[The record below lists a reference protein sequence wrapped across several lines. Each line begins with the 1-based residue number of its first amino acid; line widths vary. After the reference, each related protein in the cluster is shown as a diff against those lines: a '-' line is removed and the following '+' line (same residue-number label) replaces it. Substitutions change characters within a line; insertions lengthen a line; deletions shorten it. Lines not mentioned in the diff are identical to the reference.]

1 MKKAFKFSR
10 NAFGIR
16 IKQTCFV
23 CSHCEMERAI
33 NVRKCNKHN
42 KKVSKGSVCDDWNMN
57 EPLSKAG
64 GPSRGR
70 IKKLHYLLYVL
81 DIRVNEEQQQEES
94 QETVAVRSIEEI
106 RKEYE
111 ELFGSIYINF

>member
-33 NVRKCNKHN
+33 NVRKCNEHN
-42 KKVSKGSVCDDWNMN
+42 KKYHPIPV
-57 EPLSKAG
+57 
-64 GPSRGR
+64 GPDNDFLIWGIVTWV
-70 IKKLHYLLYVL
+70 IKK
-81 DIRVNEEQQQEES
+81 
-94 QETVAVRSIEEI
+94 A
-106 RKEYE
+106 
-111 ELFGSIYINF
+111 